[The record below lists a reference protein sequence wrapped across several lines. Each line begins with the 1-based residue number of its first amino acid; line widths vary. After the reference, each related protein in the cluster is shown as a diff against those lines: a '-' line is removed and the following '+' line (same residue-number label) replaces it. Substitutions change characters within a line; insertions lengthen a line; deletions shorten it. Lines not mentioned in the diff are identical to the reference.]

1 MRTSAILAGL
11 ALTTGVLTGCSGGGE
26 AAMTDTEAY
35 CEQLRTDEK
44 FFSAVSGADADPS
57 QFGEAVDRLHG
68 LADKAPDEIAEEW
81 GTLDTAFTEV
91 ETVLAEAGIT
101 PEDLAGL
108 KRGEIP
114 EGVDVSKLRAIGPK
128 IKQLDSPEL
137 QDAATTIRKH
147 AKSECGVTM
156 SGS

>member
-1 MRTSAILAGL
+1 MRTSAFLAGL
-11 ALTTGVLTGCSGGGE
+11 ALTTGLLTGCSGGGE
-26 AAMTDTEAY
+26 AAVTDTEAY
-35 CEQLRTDEK
+35 CEQLKTDEK

-91 ETVLAEAGIT
+91 ETVLAEAGIK

-108 KRGEIP
+108 QQGQIP
-114 EGVDVSKLRAIGPK
+114 EGVDIAKLRAIGPK

-137 QDAATTIRKH
+137 QDAAATIRKH

-156 SGS
+156 SDS